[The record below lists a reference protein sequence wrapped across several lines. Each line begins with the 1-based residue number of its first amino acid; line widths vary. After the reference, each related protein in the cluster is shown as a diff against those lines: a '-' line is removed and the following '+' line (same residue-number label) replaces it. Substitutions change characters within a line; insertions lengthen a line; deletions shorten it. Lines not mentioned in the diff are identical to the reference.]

1 MATNDWKG
9 AFLSLSPQVF
19 LKRLE
24 QPFLYQVERDE
35 LYEIDEKALDF
46 LSRCDGTRRGAE
58 LTSDEGF
65 VSFCLEEGLLE
76 TDSQP
81 ILKTISIGEAPVP
94 SLRYLELQLLHQC
107 NLRCRHCYLGPP
119 RPGRLP
125 LDEALGIT
133 REFAARGGLRL
144 LVSGGEPLLYPEL
157 AAFLTQTQGLGLRR
171 ILLTNGTLLTPENI
185 RRLQVE
191 EVQVSL
197 DGWRTGHEAIR
208 GVGTF
213 DQTLMGIQAA
223 REAGLPLSIATMVHR
238 KNLDEFEPLA
248 RLVEE
253 IGAIEWGVDVPCL
266 AGSLL
271 EHSDLL
277 VPYEEAFP
285 FLNFSFGGGYHGSS
299 EGYACGRHLLTV
311 LPDGQAVKCGF
322 YADQPLGDARLG
334 LIDCWLRLNHI
345 PLKDLECRG
354 CPALEE
360 CAGGCRYRAVQPF
373 GRDPLMCALYGQT
386 KEKLPEGNH

>member
-1 MATNDWKG
+1 MIPN
-9 AFLSLSPQVF
+9 
-19 LKRLE
+19 
-24 QPFLYQVERDE
+24 
-35 LYEIDEKALDF
+35 
-46 LSRCDGTRRGAE
+46 
-58 LTSDEGF
+58 
-65 VSFCLEEGLLE
+65 CL
-76 TDSQP
+76 
-81 ILKTISIGEAPVP
+81 P
-94 SLRYLELQLLHQC
+94 S
-107 NLRCRHCYLGPP
+107 
-119 RPGRLP
+119 
-125 LDEALGIT
+125 
-133 REFAARGGLRL
+133 
-144 LVSGGEPLLYPEL
+144 S
-157 AAFLTQTQGLGLRR
+157 TQTQGLGIRR
-171 ILLTNGTLLTPENI
+171 ILLTNGTLLTPENA
-185 RRLQVE
+185 RPLQVE

-213 DQTLMGIQAA
+213 DQTLVGIRAA

-266 AGSLL
+266 AGSLK

-277 VPYEEAFP
+277 VSDRRGRSLLKL
-285 FLNFSFGGGYHGSS
+285 FLWGRLSRLLG
-299 EGYACGRHLLTV
+299 GYACGRHLLTV

-322 YADQPLGDARLG
+322 YEDQPLGDARLG
-334 LIDCWLRLNHI
+334 LIECWLRLKPI

-360 CAGGCRYRAVQPF
+360 CAGGCRYRASHPY

-386 KEKLPEGNH
+386 KGELPEGYH

>member
-1 MATNDWKG
+1 MAANDWKG
-9 AFLSLSPQVF
+9 AFLSLPPQVF

-46 LSRCDGTRRGAE
+46 LSRCDGTHRGAE
-58 LTSDEGF
+58 LTSDGRF
-65 VSFCLEEGLLE
+65 VSFCLDEGLL
-76 TDSQP
+76 TLGTHPNPRPP
-81 ILKTISIGEAPVP
+81 IIGESPNP

-125 LDEALGIT
+125 LKEAVAIT
-133 REFAARGGLRL
+133 REFAAQGGLRL
-144 LVSGGEPLLYPEL
+144 VISGGEPLLYTEL
-157 AAFLTQTQGLGLRR
+157 YAFLAQTRGLGIRR
-171 ILLTNGTLLTPENI
+171 ILLTNATLLTPENA
-185 RRLQVE
+185 RALQVE

-197 DGWRTGHEAIR
+197 DGWRTGHEALR

-213 DQTLMGIQAA
+213 DQTLAGIQAA
-223 REAGLPLSIATMVHR
+223 REAGLPISVATMVHR

-253 IGAIEWGVDVPCL
+253 IGAIDWGVDVPCPT
-266 AGSLL
+266 GSLK

-277 VPYEEAFP
+277 VTYEEAVP
-285 FLNFSFGGGYHGSS
+285 FLKLAFGGGYHGSS

-311 LPDGQAVKCGF
+311 LPTGQAVKCGF
-322 YADQPLGDARLG
+322 YADQPLGDARQG
-334 LIDCWLRLNHI
+334 LIECWLKLQHV
-345 PLKDLECRG
+345 PLKELECRG
-354 CPALEE
+354 CPDLEE
-360 CAGGCRYRAVQPF
+360 CAGGCRYRALNPF

-386 KEKLPEGNH
+386 KEKSPEGYH